1 MMIYF
6 SLKGEILMNLT
17 VTSENKDYTIAV
29 SGRIDTLT
37 APALEEKVREIQNDA
52 DQLII
57 DMREVE

>member
-37 APALEEKVREIQNDA
+37 APAL
-52 DQLII
+52 
-57 DMREVE
+57 